1 MAQRLHPSACT
12 VLLTRHGLPQDP
24 RWGRADESPSE
35 DPLTVGAYG
44 TQYARGLQREGDSP
58 YLQRLPPVLRRSVSS
73 TGARPHTQR
82 VFTGGRERDGRPND
96 QPAAGVGYEALVP
109 RRAAS
114 CSS

>member
-1 MAQRLHPSACT
+1 MQPSGA
-12 VLLTRHGLPQDP
+12 GP
-24 RWGRADESPSE
+24 RDA
-35 DPLTVGAYG
+35 LG
-44 TQYARGLQREGDSP
+44 TPAGDSP

-96 QPAAGVGYEALVP
+96 QPAAGGGYEALVP

>member
-1 MAQRLHPSACT
+1 MPDPSGAGEQVTLHEARLHIAVHRT
-12 VLLTRHGLPQDP
+12 GGRLYLHGL
-24 RWGRADESPSE
+24 
-35 DPLTVGAYG
+35 Y
-44 TQYARGLQREGDSP
+44 
-58 YLQRLPPVLRRSVSS
+58 SVSS

-96 QPAAGVGYEALVP
+96 QPAAGGGYEALVP